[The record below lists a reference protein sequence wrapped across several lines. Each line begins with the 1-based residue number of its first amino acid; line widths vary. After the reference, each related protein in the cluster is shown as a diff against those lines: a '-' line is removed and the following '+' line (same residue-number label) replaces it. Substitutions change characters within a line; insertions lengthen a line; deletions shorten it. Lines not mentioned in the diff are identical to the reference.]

1 MFHIAFG
8 SFNAGPYSFST
19 TVQFK
24 PKPGILSGMI
34 GPYFSPYEKSQ
45 LDWWMQNQ
53 AAFDVTGK
61 TSDSVGNLY
70 YIISG
75 KDPTLVND
83 AIARVKPMAE
93 KFSNINYVL
102 PQAIKEAA
110 GDIGTAAAKVT
121 GFSLEVLWAGLKP
134 LAPYIIGGIV
144 VVGIAT
150 YTYGKGVKKLQRF
163 AIGK

>member
-1 MFHIAFG
+1 MFGYLA
-8 SFNAGPYSFST
+8 AGPYSFST

-24 PKPGILSGMI
+24 PKPGMLSTVI

-45 LDWWMQNQ
+45 IEWWMQNQ
-53 AAFDVTGK
+53 AVFDVTGK
-61 TSDSVGNLY
+61 TSDVNGNLY

-110 GDIGTAAAKVT
+110 GDVGEAAKKIT
-121 GFSLEVLWAGLKP
+121 GFSLEVLWAALKP
-134 LAPYIIGGIV
+134 MMPYIIIGGV
-144 VVGIAT
+144 VFVGVT
-150 YTYGKGVKKLQRF
+150 YTYGKGVKKLRQF
-163 AIGK
+163 AIGKK

>member
-1 MFHIAFG
+1 MFG
-8 SFNAGPYSFST
+8 YLNAGPYAFST

-34 GPYFSPYEKSQ
+34 GPYFSLYEKSQ

-53 AAFDVTGK
+53 ASFDVTGK
-61 TSDSVGNLY
+61 TSDSAGNLY

-75 KDPTLVND
+75 KDPSLVND

-102 PQAIKEAA
+102 PQVIKEAA
-110 GDIGTAAAKVT
+110 GDVGTAAAKIT
-121 GFSLEVLWAGLKP
+121 GFSLEVIWQALKP
-134 LAPYIIGGIV
+134 MMPYVLGAAVIIGGV
-144 VVGIAT
+144 T
-150 YTYGKGVKKLQRF
+150 YIYGKGVKKVRQF
-163 AIGK
+163 AVGK